1 MRVRVLVVLSALLTQ
16 QQAFAWGQ
24 QGHRITGA
32 IAEQHLSPAAKAW
45 LKPILVPQGLANMA
59 TYPDDMRSNP
69 DPFWQHTAD
78 PYHYV
83 TLSRTPHYHPE
94 DEPAEG
100 DAISALRQFTQLLQD
115 SKTSVED
122 KRLALSFVIHI
133 IGDLHQPL
141 HVSDAKRN
149 DRGGNKHKV
158 QYFGKDTNLHSVWDS
173 SIIDSQQLS
182 YTEYSRWLNVDITPA
197 DIKAWQSVN
206 PMQWIHES
214 SKLNNVAYPA
224 EPALSWGYNFEHLPT
239 VEMRLKQ
246 AGVRIA
252 AYLDALAT
260 SKPMRWP
267 ATVDISDGAH

>member
-1 MRVRVLVVLSALLTQ
+1 MKAVWFISLAGLFIQ
-16 QQAFAWGQ
+16 GQAYAWGQ
-24 QGHRITGA
+24 QGHRITAA
-32 IAEQHLSPAAKAW
+32 IAEYHLSPQAKAW
-45 LKPILVPQGLANMA
+45 LKPLLVPQGLAKMA

-69 DPFWQHTAD
+69 DPFWQHAAD

-83 TLSRTPHYHPE
+83 TLRQTPHYHPE

-100 DAISALRQFTQLLQD
+100 DAISALRHFTGQLQD
-115 SKTSVED
+115 SKTSEAD

-182 YTEYSRWLNVDITPA
+182 YSEYAKWLNTEIQAA
-197 DIKAWQSVN
+197 DVKVWRSTN
-206 PMQWIHES
+206 PMQWIYES
-214 SKLNNVAYPA
+214 SQLNPSVYPA
-224 EPALSWGYNFEHLPT
+224 EPVLSWQYNYEHLPH
-239 VEMRLKQ
+239 VELRLKQ

-252 AYLDALAT
+252 AYLDMLA
-260 SKPMRWP
+260 KGEPVKWP
-267 ATVDISDGAH
+267 